1 MAKPTRYQD
10 VISAT
15 NYALTAED
23 GTPFPLALV
32 FNGSTQF
39 LQTNSIDFSSTD
51 KVLVAAGVRKLSD
64 AALGILM
71 ETGIDTT
78 SAGYPGSFA
87 IFVPDAAGAANYRPI
102 FRGDVGRSFETLLTY
117 SAPITNVLAIQMS
130 NQLPAAGKAISS
142 RINGVAV
149 TATESSNITDAGNFG
164 DYPLYIGARAGTSL
178 FFNGRLYSLII
189 AGIKPTDAQI
199 LGVETYINSLT
210 RAF

>member
-1 MAKPTRYQD
+1 MAEPTRYQD

-23 GTPFPLALV
+23 GTPFPVFLA

-39 LQTNSIDFSSTD
+39 LQTNPIDFSSTD

-64 AALGILM
+64 AATGLLIETSVDTANNSGVFRITAPSSNGAISYNWTTKGSAQADAGTGGI
-71 ETGIDTT
+71 TH
-78 SAGYPGSFA
+78 A
-87 IFVPDAAGAANYRPI
+87 
-102 FRGDVGRSFETLLTY
+102 
-117 SAPITNVLAIQMS
+117 APITNVLSCIGNISGDSAILRVNGAQ
-130 NQLPAAGKAISS
+130 AASGAADQ
-142 RINGVAV
+142 G
-149 TATESSNITDAGNFG
+149 TGNYG
-164 DYPLYIGARAGTSL
+164 NYPLYIGARAGTAL

>member
-1 MAKPTRYQD
+1 MAEPTRYQD

-23 GTPFPLALV
+23 GTPFPVFLA

-39 LQTNSIDFSSTD
+39 LQTNPIDFSSTD

-64 AALGILM
+64 ASTAVIAELSNAAGSNAGSFNM
-71 ETGIDTT
+71 TG
-78 SAGYPGSFA
+78 PGSADQLHFYS
-87 IFVPDAAGAANYRPI
+87 FGTAA
-102 FRGDVGRSFETLLTY
+102 SL
-117 SAPITNVLAIQMS
+117 S
-130 NQLPAAGKAISS
+130 
-142 RINGVAV
+142 AV
-149 TATESSNITDAGNFG
+149 TSGYAAPLTSVLTGLGDISG
-164 DYPLYIGARAGTSL
+164 DYTALRVNGAQAASSTDDQGTGNYGSYSVFIGARAGTSL
-178 FFNGRLYSLII
+178 FFNGRLYSLIV

>member
-1 MAKPTRYQD
+1 MAEPTRYQD

-39 LQTNSIDFSSTD
+39 LQTNPTDFTSTD
-51 KVLVAAGVRKLSD
+51 KVLVAAGVRKLS
-64 AALGILM
+64 AGGMLVELGSAPPSGTFYVINHPTLA
-71 ETGIDTT
+71 TWQLSSSGT
-78 SAGYPGSFA
+78 SGVYLNAPYDYP
-87 IFVPDAAGAANYRPI
+87 
-102 FRGDVGRSFETLLTY
+102 
-117 SAPITNVLAIQMS
+117 APITNILTGI
-130 NQLPAAGKAISS
+130 GDISGDRATL
-142 RINGVAV
+142 RINGAQVAQS
-149 TATESSNITDAGNFG
+149 TADQGTGNYG